1 MPREGRYYDRWS
13 KRVAF
18 YALLVALM
26 LGLGMVMVLQPSGVL
41 NVAGGFLI
49 VLSLQTVSYAVDSKD
64 RPTRASFRYDDSSSS
79 VNESR
84 SKYYSS
90 EYRWRDKAE
99 RFAQLVDEAR
109 GDQPPHYFH
118 AELKRLAGEVESSFV
133 YNEKMSPDGVLVRA
147 FSILEDA
154 VAERLY
160 AEAGNVL
167 DYVPSS
173 RLPER
178 LPNRRI
184 SRHKILSELKNR
196 GEDINRG
203 ENIPLE
209 AVEAFELLWEMR
221 NRAAHEDDGTS
232 PSRKTVMK
240 ILDATLELEGLLAS
254 RPA

>member
-26 LGLGMVMVLQPSGVL
+26 LGLGIVMVLQPSGVL

-147 FSILEDA
+147 FSIFEDA

-160 AEAGNVL
+160 AEAGNDL

-173 RLPER
+173 RLSER
-178 LPNRRI
+178 LYNRRI

-196 GEDINRG
+196 GEDI
-203 ENIPLE
+203 PPE

-221 NRAAHEDDGTS
+221 NRAAHKDDGMS

-240 ILDATLELEGLLAS
+240 ILDATLELEGLLAG